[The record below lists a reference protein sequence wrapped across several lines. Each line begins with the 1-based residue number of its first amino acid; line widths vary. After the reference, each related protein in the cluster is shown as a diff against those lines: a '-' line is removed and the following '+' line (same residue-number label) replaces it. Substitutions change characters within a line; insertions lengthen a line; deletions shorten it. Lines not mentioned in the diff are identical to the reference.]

1 MDSVVQSSADTFVN
15 HLGIPRGKGL
25 LAEEQDYGMRLVVD
39 QKMTVTRMR
48 VWTRM
53 IMKVMLQIWEPKM
66 VRSHGMRMICMR
78 RVMMSFNC
86 SKLGILVVV
95 L

>member
-1 MDSVVQSSADTFVN
+1 MDSVVQSSADTFVD
-15 HLGIPRGKGL
+15 HLGIPHGEDLMARSRTM
-25 LAEEQDYGMRLVVD
+25 DMRLVVD
-39 QKMTVTRMR
+39 QKMTVTWMR
-48 VWTRM
+48 VWTWM
-53 IMKVMLQIWEPKM
+53 NMKVMLQIWELKM
-66 VRSHGMRMICMR
+66 VRSHGMKMICMR

>member
-1 MDSVVQSSADTFVN
+1 MD
-15 HLGIPRGKGL
+15 
-25 LAEEQDYGMRLVVD
+25 MRLVVD
-39 QKMTVTRMR
+39 QKMTVTQMR
-48 VWTRM
+48 VWTR
-53 IMKVMLQIWEPKM
+53 INMKVMLQIWEPKM
-66 VRSHGMRMICMR
+66 ARSHGMRMICMW

>member
-1 MDSVVQSSADTFVN
+1 MDEIGSGSEDDCDSDE
-15 HLGIPRGKGL
+15 GL
-25 LAEEQDYGMRLVVD
+25 TQMN
-39 QKMTVTRMR
+39 
-48 VWTRM
+48 
-53 IMKVMLQIWEPKM
+53 MKVMLQIWELKM
-66 VRSHGMRMICMR
+66 VRSHWMRMICMQ